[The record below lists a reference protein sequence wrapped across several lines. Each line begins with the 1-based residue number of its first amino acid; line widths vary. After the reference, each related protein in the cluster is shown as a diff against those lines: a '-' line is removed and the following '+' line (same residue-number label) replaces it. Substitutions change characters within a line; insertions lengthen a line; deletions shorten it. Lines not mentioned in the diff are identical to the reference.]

1 MRQRVGIPVLALV
14 AVLVLVAGACSPKPM
29 PSESGAGSGDTAS
42 VDADADKAP
51 DFSLNDI
58 HGASVRLSEA
68 AGKVTLVDFWATWC
82 APCRE
87 EIPMLKRLHETY
99 GEQGLTILAISDEEA
114 GSIKEFVESHEI
126 PYANL
131 IDAGSDVSMQY
142 SILGLPTALLIDSEG
157 TIVNRYFGPK
167 SAKVLEGR
175 IRELLELPP
184 AT

>member
-1 MRQRVGIPVLALV
+1 
-14 AVLVLVAGACSPKPM
+14 M

-87 EIPMLKRLHETY
+87 EIPMLKRAPRDLRR
-99 GEQGLTILAISDEEA
+99 A
-114 GSIKEFVESHEI
+114 GADD
-126 PYANL
+126 PGDL
-131 IDAGSDVSMQY
+131 
-142 SILGLPTALLIDSEG
+142 
-157 TIVNRYFGPK
+157 R
-167 SAKVLEGR
+167 
-175 IRELLELPP
+175 
-184 AT
+184 